1 MNIIFLLGYSLVTWL
16 VIYHKPKLWLWTV
29 AILAY
34 FIGAHSLHEET
45 LSTFLY
51 VVLAIISLAIAVVGN
66 IPFFRLKIS
75 ASIFTKAKG
84 VLPAISET
92 EKLALDAGDSWW
104 ERDLFQGKP
113 DFNKLHSLK
122 KFELTEEEQAFL
134 DNETNQLCAMIN
146 DWEITHNIKDM
157 PVEVWNFLREK
168 KFFGLVIS
176 KEYGGKGFSAAAH
189 SEIVLKIATRSTSAA
204 VTTMVPNSLGPGE
217 LLQHYGTKE
226 QKDYYLPRLADG
238 REIPCFALT
247 GPTAGSDATSIPD
260 MGTVCM
266 GEYNGNTV
274 LGIRLTNVDKRYITL
289 APIATLVGL
298 AFQLK
303 DPDGLLKGV
312 GREGITCALLPHNH
326 PGLEIGKRLIPLD
339 QVFMNGVIRIKEA
352 FIPIDWVIGG
362 QAMVGEGWR
371 MLVECLSIGRS
382 ISLPACGTAN
392 SLLATISTSAY
403 SLVREQFKVSI
414 GNFEGVQEGLGK
426 MGGLTYMMNATR
438 RFTVAAVDAGI
449 KPSVAS
455 AISKYHLTENGRTV
469 VNWAMDIH
477 AGRGIIMGPNNYL
490 GRIYQGVPIAITV
503 EGANIMTRNLMIFG
517 QGAMRCHPFIR
528 DIYESLMREEGLKDF
543 DKALFGHVGYLAQ
556 NKIRAL
562 FHALTG
568 GRFASGYSSRFN
580 HYYKQISRLSSAEA
594 FISDTIL
601 IMLGGSIKVKE
612 RLSARLG
619 DVMSYLYMASA
630 TLKYFKD
637 EGERDGDEVFVKW
650 AVEHCLF
657 QAQHALVETLAN
669 FPVRWIANL
678 LKVIVFPYGLPFHEP
693 SDYLDRKVAQA
704 LLNNNETREAFAR
717 ETFFNSDMDDP
728 VGRMDLAFH
737 SVLAVMPIRA
747 KISQAIKDKKLP
759 KANIMKNAV
768 KAFELGII
776 DAVELEKLQT
786 TAKYV
791 NEVIQVDEFDAYDL
805 GPKNA
810 HPEWQVN

>member
-1 MNIIFLLGYSLVTWL
+1 MNILFFVGYLLITLL
-16 VIYHKPKLWLWTV
+16 VIYHKPKLWLWSV

-34 FIGAHSLHEET
+34 FIGTHSLHEQS
-45 LSTFLY
+45 LSIFLY
-51 VVLAIISLAIAVVGN
+51 MFLAVISLIIAVAGN
-66 IPFFRLKIS
+66 LPFLRLKIS
-75 ASIFTKAKG
+75 SSIFHKAKG
-84 VLPAISET
+84 ILPSISET
-92 EKLALDAGDSWW
+92 EQLALNAGDSWW

-122 KFELTEEEQAFL
+122 KFELTSEEQSFL
-134 DNETNQLCAMIN
+134 DNETEQLCAMVN
-146 DWEITHNIKDM
+146 DWQITHYEKDM
-157 PVEVWNFLREK
+157 PVEVWNFLRENR
-168 KFFGLVIS
+168 FFGLVIG

-204 VTTMVPNSLGPGE
+204 VTVMVPNSLGPGE
-217 LLQHYGTKE
+217 LLHHYGTKE
-226 QKDYYLPRLADG
+226 QKDYYLPRLAIG
-238 REIPCFALT
+238 QEIPCFALT

-266 GEYNGNTV
+266 GEYNGQTV
-274 LGIRLTNVDKRYITL
+274 LGIKLTNVDKRYITL

-303 DPDGLLKGV
+303 DPDGLLKGI
-312 GREGITCALLPHNH
+312 GREGITCALLPHDH
-326 PGLEIGKRLIPLD
+326 PGLEIGNRLIPLD
-339 QVFMNGVIRIKEA
+339 QVFMNGTVRIKES
-352 FIPIDWVIGG
+352 FIPISWVIGG
-362 QAMVGEGWR
+362 QAMAGEGWR

-392 SLLATISTSAY
+392 ALLASITTSAY
-403 SLVREQFKVSI
+403 AVVREQFKVAI
-414 GNFEGVQEGLGK
+414 GNFEGVQEGLAK

-477 AGRGIIMGPNNYL
+477 GGRGIIMGPNNYL
-490 GRIYQGVPIAITV
+490 GRMYQGVPVAITV

-528 DIYESLMREEGLKDF
+528 EIYESLVREDGLKDF
-543 DKALFGHVGYLAQ
+543 DKALFGHIGYLAQ

-562 FHALTG
+562 FHALTCG
-568 GRFASGYSSRFN
+568 KFASGYPSRFN
-580 HYYKQISRLSSAEA
+580 SYYKQISRLSSAEA

-637 EGERDGDEVFVKW
+637 EGERDGDEIFVKW

-669 FPVRWIANL
+669 FPIRWIANI
-678 LKVIVFPYGLPFHEP
+678 LKTIVFPYGLPYHEP

-704 LLNNNETREAFAR
+704 LLTNGDTRQAFCR
-717 ETFFNSDMDDP
+717 ETYFASDMQDP
-728 VGRMDLAFH
+728 VGRMDQAFH
-737 SVLAVMPIRA
+737 AVLAVAPIRA
-747 KISQAIKDKKLP
+747 KISQAIKEKKLP
-759 KANIMKNAV
+759 KANIMKNAD
-768 KAFELGII
+768 KAVELGII
-776 DAVELEKLQT
+776 DAGELEKLQVA
-786 TAKYV
+786 AKYT
-791 NEVIQVDEFDAYDL
+791 NEVIQVDEFGAYDL

-810 HPEWQVN
+810 HPEWYTV